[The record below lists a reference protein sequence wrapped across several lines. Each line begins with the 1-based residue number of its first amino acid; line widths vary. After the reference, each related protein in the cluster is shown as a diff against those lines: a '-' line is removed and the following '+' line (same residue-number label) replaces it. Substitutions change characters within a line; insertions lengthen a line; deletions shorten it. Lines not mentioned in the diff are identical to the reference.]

1 MKFQDQRIRELEAE
15 IFTLQL
21 CCSELAR
28 AMSVRGSLPEL
39 RYADVRLVEKGTAAV
54 SEWQRLTDPQAAL
67 H

>member
-39 RYADVRLVEKGTAAV
+39 RYAYVPLGREGHGRGERVAA
-54 SEWQRLTDPQAAL
+54 A